1 MATSLS
7 PTARLPYMS
16 EELVALY
23 TLDGAPTGTRVPR
36 SVMRRDNLVHGVAS
50 VVVRD
55 SRGRVYVHRRTETK
69 DVFPGDH
76 DAFISGC
83 MQFGESP
90 EDCAQRELAEE
101 LGITGVSLTPVLT
114 TTYEDVRTRQVA
126 FVFLTWYDGPVAH
139 QPEEIAWGGW
149 MTVDELRT
157 RLTDST
163 WRFVPDGR
171 ALLQRLLER
180 GLL

>member
-1 MATSLS
+1 
-7 PTARLPYMS
+7 MS

-23 TLDGAPTGTRVPR
+23 TLDGAPTGTGVPR
-36 SVMRRDNLVHGVAS
+36 SVMRRDNLIHGVAS

-69 DVFPGDH
+69 DVYPGDH

-101 LGITGVSLTPVLT
+101 LGVTGVTLTPVLT
-114 TTYEDVRTRQVA
+114 TMYEDARTRQVA
-126 FVFLTWYDGPVAH
+126 FVFLTWYDGPIAH
-139 QPEEIAWGGW
+139 QPEEISWGGW
-149 MTVDELRT
+149 MTVDELRAK
-157 RLTDST
+157 LMDPT

>member
-7 PTARLPYMS
+7 PAATLPCVT

-23 TLDGAPTGTRVPR
+23 TPTGTPTGTGVQR
-36 SVMRRDNLVHGVAS
+36 SVMRRNNLMHGVAS

-55 SRGRVYVHRRTETK
+55 SAGRIYVHRRTDTK

-90 EDCAQRELAEE
+90 EDCARRELAEE
-101 LGITGVSLTPVLT
+101 LGVTGVSLTPVLT
-114 TTYEDVRTRQVA
+114 TTYEDSRTKQVA
-126 FVFLTWYDGPVAH
+126 CVFLTWYDGPVSH

-149 MTVDELRT
+149 MTVDELRS
-157 RLTDST
+157 RLNDPT
-163 WRFVPDGR
+163 WPFVPDGR
-171 ALLQRLLER
+171 ALLERLLKR
-180 GLL
+180 GVL